1 MTLQILVNHYNEDI
15 NTVRK
20 FLETLNKQKDIKFE
34 VIIISDGGKI
44 NLSNENWSKYNFQ
57 IKYKYIKHVGV
68 CHTRNILLN
77 ISSAD
82 YLMFCDIDDEFE
94 NVNGIKNMINKI
106 KKENGNIIG
115 SPIKQEIDNNNFN
128 ILNKD
133 IIHLQGKIF
142 KRQFL
147 IDNNIQFYGQHM
159 LYLKKQFGQK
169 IFFIFGKIILTQ

>member
-15 NTVRK
+15 NIVRK

-44 NLSNENWSKYNFQ
+44 NLSNEDWSKYNFQ

-106 KKENGNIIG
+106 KK
-115 SPIKQEIDNNNFN
+115 KMEILQVLL
-128 ILNKD
+128 LNKKQ
-133 IIHLQGKIF
+133 IIIILILLIKILF
-142 KRQFL
+142 IYKEK
-147 IDNNIQFYGQHM
+147 
-159 LYLKKQFGQK
+159 YLKDSF
-169 IFFIFGKIILTQ
+169 